1 MRKLIKV
8 EQRALIECDNPQCDF
23 VIPNEEGFTPRTLK
37 MFINQPCPKCEENL
51 LTEKDYKDYIKVH
64 NFINWINKWFSWL
77 TIFQGKVKE
86 EDYTSYS
93 IKIHDGVHIKK
104 EE

>member
-37 MFINQPCPKCEENL
+37 MFINQPCPKCGENL
-51 LTEKDYKDYIKVH
+51 LTPTDYTDYIKL
-64 NFINWINKWFSWL
+64 NKLINWVNKWFSWL
-77 TIFQGKVKE
+77 TYIFPHSKDGEAVYEVKVHE
-86 EDYTSYS
+86 GY
-93 IKIHDGVHIKK
+93 HVKK
-104 EE
+104 QK